1 MRLIRDLIFIFAL
14 VLFLNAAHAGE
25 PNIINPVNSSGI
37 DPSSHCGSCHER
49 NYEEWSNTM
58 HAKSSSTGDPLVA
71 AFYEYLSAKKLDTD
85 ECDKC
90 HAPLRSIFNK
100 KGATPE
106 IVREGVNC
114 VLCHSIYGR
123 VPGNNQGHGVDYFM
137 VDFTKAKTGPTGG
150 EKGQNVHPAEF
161 ISLFKSVYLCGG
173 CHQEG
178 EADYIIEGESRL
190 LCQNCHMP
198 SKQTQPAVKGGKMR
212 EKVYRHLF
220 EGGHSETLLGMSA
233 IVNGKAVRSG
243 GKTIIDLNIENS
255 AFHTIPTGFPL
266 RSIYMKIEGLD
277 KNGAVVWTNY
287 KKDPYSEDA
296 KCYFALVFP
305 GNSGLY
311 AHYAGKMKPVKDQRL
326 KPREVRNFAY
336 EATSDKIVSFK
347 VQLFYRLLPKS
358 VMEEL
363 KINAKDVP
371 ETLMLEE
378 VIPVE

>member
-1 MRLIRDLIFIFAL
+1 MRLKRDLIFIFTL
-14 VLFLNAAHAGE
+14 VLFLSVSYAGE
-25 PNIINPVNSSGI
+25 PNANSSGI

-58 HAKSSSTGDPLVA
+58 HAKSSSAGDPLVK
-71 AFYEYLSAKKLDTD
+71 AFYEYLSAKRLDTG

-90 HAPLRSIFNK
+90 HDPISSVFAR
-100 KGATPE
+100 KGAAASG
-106 IVREGVNC
+106 IVSEGVNC

-123 VPGNNQGHGVDYFM
+123 MPGSNQGHGVDYFM
-137 VDFTKAKTGPTGG
+137 IDFMKAKTGPTGG
-150 EKGQNVHPAEF
+150 DKGQNVHPAEF

-198 SKQTQPAVKGGKMR
+198 SKQTQAAVKGGKTR

-233 IVNGKAVRSG
+233 IINGKAVRSG

-255 AFHTIPTGFPL
+255 AFHTVPTGFPL
-266 RSIYMKIEGLD
+266 RSIYVKITGLD
-277 KNGAVVWTNY
+277 KNDAPVWTNY
-287 KKDPYSEDA
+287 KKDPYLEDS
-296 KCYFALVFP
+296 KSYFALIFP
-305 GNSGLY
+305 GNSGIS
-311 AHYAGKMKPVKDQRL
+311 AHYAGKAKPVKDQRL
-326 KPREVRNFAY
+326 KPREVRHFAY
-336 EATSDKIVSFK
+336 EAPSDKIASFK
-347 VQLFYRLLPKS
+347 IQLFYRLLPES

-363 KINAKDVP
+363 KLNTKQAP

-378 VIPVE
+378 IVPVE